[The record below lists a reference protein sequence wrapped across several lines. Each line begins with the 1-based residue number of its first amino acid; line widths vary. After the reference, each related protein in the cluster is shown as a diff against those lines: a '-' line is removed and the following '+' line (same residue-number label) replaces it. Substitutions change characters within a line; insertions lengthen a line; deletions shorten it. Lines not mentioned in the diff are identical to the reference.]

1 MSSDLQ
7 TEESILKQ
15 SIEKLKVVEANRL
28 ALVSEL
34 KEALSEQVIKN
45 YFKLYAYFLFGL
57 DEIIV
62 LTRSCF

>member
-28 ALVSEL
+28 ALVSQL
-34 KEALSEQVIKN
+34 KDALSEQVIKN
-45 YFKLYAYFLFGL
+45 YFKLYAYFLFGS

-62 LTRSCF
+62 LTCSCF